1 VRGAWGKLIELW
13 YNKNEWK
20 ASSSYLERLF
30 FCERH
35 PWRVWLAYH
44 LSVVA
49 VCAARGRW
57 LLPDVCV
64 LDTKPRM
71 IKDTRRMEAKSKTYN
86 IPGPRMQL
94 PLVQISMMVAP
105 AAACLVG
112 FHFTDTSSWSMLKF
126 FRRGLPSR
134 AARWA
139 AAMRSSIACLS
150 YPSSYLADSEPI
162 TRDCTDGEPDHRRS
176 PAASNTNVRGKSQL
190 VHSDFGSLQLA
201 AR

>member
-1 VRGAWGKLIELW
+1 M
-13 YNKNEWK
+13 
-20 ASSSYLERLF
+20 
-30 FCERH
+30 
-35 PWRVWLAYH
+35 
-44 LSVVA
+44 VA

-57 LLPDVCV
+57 LLPDVCQ
-64 LDTKPRM
+64 LDTKSRM
-71 IKDTRRMEAKSKTYN
+71 DKDTRPMMAKSKTYY
-86 IPGPRMQL
+86 IPVPRMQL

-105 AAACLVG
+105 VAACLVE
-112 FHFTDTSSWSMLKF
+112 FHFTDTSWWSMLKF
-126 FRRGLPSR
+126 FRLGIPSR